1 MNQTQA
7 YISIDDPI
15 YGYVDEAEMS
25 EHRYFK
31 LFNIAIR
38 GMEELGLDFFYTIRS
53 VKLPV
58 NSNKTVFLP
67 DDFLMESK
75 VGVLNDR
82 GEVIVL
88 KQNNKLTTYADLNTN
103 RKSKTEDNTL
113 WDQFWF
119 NSPTFWNWW
128 NGYLFQNVYGFPS
141 GAPFLGSFKFDKT
154 NGVLLL
160 NEDFFYDYIIL
171 EYVAAP
177 APKKGSY
184 FIPVQFREALI
195 SYLRWKDIIS
205 LPNSRRGGLGD
216 KRDRR
221 HEYFNDRRLAIA
233 RWKPIQKEQAHIE
246 SMESNRLTIKI

>member
-103 RKSKTEDNTL
+103 
-113 WDQFWF
+113 
-119 NSPTFWNWW
+119 
-128 NGYLFQNVYGFPS
+128 
-141 GAPFLGSFKFDKT
+141 
-154 NGVLLL
+154 
-160 NEDFFYDYIIL
+160 
-171 EYVAAP
+171 
-177 APKKGSY
+177 
-184 FIPVQFREALI
+184 
-195 SYLRWKDIIS
+195 
-205 LPNSRRGGLGD
+205 
-216 KRDRR
+216 
-221 HEYFNDRRLAIA
+221 
-233 RWKPIQKEQAHIE
+233 
-246 SMESNRLTIKI
+246 